1 MNILLTVE
9 ELAKYL
15 KIKPDT
21 IYKKVRKG
29 ELPAVKLG
37 KLVRF
42 PKEAIDQWLVGQATK
57 TVKEVKATMRDV
69 KAARKVVEGRVEE
82 AVTEVRKRAK
92 VASKIINEVPEVL
105 EDVRKA
111 PLNKKQQILA
121 KGLKT
126 LWKDLSN
133 GVTGSITTSPR
144 ARAKKA
150 SSRKISKKTKIRAT
164 AVRVSAA
171 PVDEIAGTA

>member
-29 ELPAVKLG
+29 ELPAIKLG

-42 PKEAIDQWLVGQATK
+42 PKDLIDQWIIEQATK
-57 TVKEVKATMRDV
+57 TMKDV
-69 KAARKVVEGRVEE
+69 KAARQVVEDRVEE
-82 AVTEVRKRAK
+82 AVSEVKKTAK
-92 VASKIINEVPEVL
+92 AATKVMGEVPEVI
-105 EDVRKA
+105 EDVKNA
-111 PLNKKQQILA
+111 PLKKKQETLT

-126 LWKDLSN
+126 LWKDFN
-133 GVTGSITTSPR
+133 GMTKTPR
-144 ARAKKA
+144 ARAKK
-150 SSRKISKKTKIRAT
+150 STKKTSRKNGKGG
-164 AVRVSAA
+164 AVRVASA
-171 PVDEIAGTA
+171 PESRTN

>member
-29 ELPAVKLG
+29 ELPAIKLG

-42 PKEAIDQWLVGQATK
+42 PKDLIDQWIIEQATK
-57 TVKEVKATMRDV
+57 TMKEVKAA
-69 KAARKVVEGRVEE
+69 KEAVEARVEE
-82 AVTEVRKRAK
+82 AVSEVRKTAK
-92 VASKIINEVPEVL
+92 VASKAATKVMGEVPEVI
-105 EDVRKA
+105 EDVKKA
-111 PLNKKQQILA
+111 PLKKKQEMLT
-121 KGLKT
+121 KGLKEI
-126 LWKDLSN
+126 WKDFNSE
-133 GVTGSITTSPR
+133 ITKRPAR
-144 ARAKKA
+144 ARAHKSGEKKK
-150 SSRKISKKTKIRAT
+150 SRKTGGKTG

-171 PVDEIAGTA
+171 PGSQTHAN

>member
-29 ELPAVKLG
+29 ELPAIKLG

-42 PKEAIDQWLVGQATK
+42 PKELIDQWIIDQAMK
-57 TVKEVKATMRDV
+57 TMKEVKA
-69 KAARKVVEGRVEE
+69 ARHAVETRVEE
-82 AVTEVRKRAK
+82 AVSEVKKTAK
-92 VASKIINEVPEVL
+92 AATKVMGEVPEVI
-105 EDVRKA
+105 EDIKNA
-111 PLNKKQQILA
+111 PLKKKQETLT

-126 LWKDLSN
+126 LWNDFN
-133 GVTGSITTSPR
+133 GMTKTPR
-144 ARAKKA
+144 A
-150 SSRKISKKTKIRAT
+150 
-164 AVRVSAA
+164 
-171 PVDEIAGTA
+171 

>member
-29 ELPAVKLG
+29 ELPAIKLG

-42 PKEAIDQWLVGQATK
+42 PKELIDQWIIEQAMK
-57 TVKEVKATMRDV
+57 TMKDV
-69 KAARKVVEGRVEE
+69 KAARQVVEDSIED
-82 AVTEVRKRAK
+82 AVSEVKKTAK
-92 VASKIINEVPEVL
+92 AASKVMGEVPEVI
-105 EDVRKA
+105 EDVKNA
-111 PLNKKQQILA
+111 PLKKKQETLT

-126 LWKDLSN
+126 LWKDFN
-133 GVTGSITTSPR
+133 GMARAPR
-144 ARAKKA
+144 ARAKKSA
-150 SSRKISKKTKIRAT
+150 TKKAHKKNGKAG
-164 AVRVSAA
+164 AVRVASAPA
-171 PVDEIAGTA
+171 HHAAN

>member
-29 ELPAVKLG
+29 ELPAIKLG

-42 PKEAIDQWLVGQATK
+42 PKDLIDQWIIEQATK
-57 TVKEVKATMRDV
+57 TMKEVKAATQ
-69 KAARKVVEGRVEE
+69 AVEAKMEE
-82 AVTEVRKRAK
+82 AVSEVKKTAK
-92 VASKIINEVPEVL
+92 AASKVMGEVPEVI
-105 EDVRKA
+105 EDVKKA
-111 PLNKKQQILA
+111 PLKKKQETLT

-126 LWKDLSN
+126 LWKDFN
-133 GVTGSITTSPR
+133 GMTRSPR
-144 ARAKKA
+144 ARAKKNKKA
-150 SSRKISKKTKIRAT
+150 SRKLNGKGGT
-164 AVRVSAA
+164 VRVASAPNSSSHA
-171 PVDEIAGTA
+171 N

>member
-29 ELPAVKLG
+29 ELPAIKLG

-42 PKEAIDQWLVGQATK
+42 PKDLIDQWIIEQATK
-57 TVKEVKATMRDV
+57 TMKEVKAATQ
-69 KAARKVVEGRVEE
+69 AVEAKVEE
-82 AVTEVRKRAK
+82 AVSEVRKTAK
-92 VASKIINEVPEVL
+92 AAGKMMGDVPEVI
-105 EDVRKA
+105 EDVKNA
-111 PLNKKQQILA
+111 PLKDKQQTLA
-121 KGLKT
+121 RGLKT
-126 LWKDLSN
+126 LWDDFSSAKA
-133 GVTGSITTSPR
+133 PR

-150 SSRKISKKTKIRAT
+150 KSKKAASGTKKSKKLNGRAG
-164 AVRVSAA
+164 AVRSSTAPAHAA
-171 PVDEIAGTA
+171 N

>member
-29 ELPAVKLG
+29 ELPAIKLG

-42 PKEAIDQWLVGQATK
+42 PKDLIDQWIIDQATK
-57 TVKEVKATMRDV
+57 TMKEVKAAQ
-69 KAARKVVEGRVEE
+69 KAVENRVEE
-82 AVTEVRKRAK
+82 AVSEVKKTAK
-92 VASKIINEVPEVL
+92 AATKVMGEVPEVI
-105 EDVRKA
+105 EDVKNA
-111 PLNKKQQILA
+111 PLKKKQETLT

-126 LWKDLSN
+126 LWKDFN
-133 GVTGSITTSPR
+133 GTMTKAPR
-144 ARAKKA
+144 ARAKK
-150 SSRKISKKTKIRAT
+150 SSKKSARKANGKGG
-164 AVRVSAA
+164 AVKVASAPEHHA
-171 PVDEIAGTA
+171 N

>member
-29 ELPAVKLG
+29 ELPAIKLG

-42 PKEAIDQWLVGQATK
+42 PKELIDQWIIEQATK
-57 TVKEVKATMRDV
+57 TMKEVKA
-69 KAARKVVEGRVEE
+69 ARQAVETKMEE
-82 AVTEVRKRAK
+82 AVSEVKKTAK
-92 VASKIINEVPEVL
+92 AASKAMGEVPEVI
-105 EDVRKA
+105 EDVKKA
-111 PLNKKQQILA
+111 PLKKKQQTLT

-126 LWKDLSN
+126 LWKDFSA
-133 GVTGSITTSPR
+133 VSKAPR
-144 ARAKKA
+144 ARAKKSA
-150 SSRKISKKTKIRAT
+150 RKGAKKANGKGG

-171 PVDEIAGTA
+171 PGSHHSVN

>member
-29 ELPAVKLG
+29 ELPAIKLG

-42 PKEAIDQWLVGQATK
+42 PKELIDQWIIEQATK
-57 TVKEVKATMRDV
+57 TMKDV
-69 KAARKVVEGRVEE
+69 RAARQAVENKMEE
-82 AVTEVRKRAK
+82 AVSEVKKTAK
-92 VASKIINEVPEVL
+92 VASKVIGEMPEMI
-105 EDVRKA
+105 EDVKKA
-111 PLNKKQQILA
+111 PLKKKQETLT

-126 LWKDLSN
+126 LWKDFN
-133 GVTGSITTSPR
+133 DGMGKKSPR
-144 ARAKKA
+144 ARSKKSTAKK
-150 SSRKISKKTKIRAT
+150 STRKAKTNGKVG
-164 AVRVSAA
+164 AVRAASA
-171 PVDEIAGTA
+171 PQSQTQLNS

>member
-29 ELPAVKLG
+29 ELPAIKLG

-42 PKEAIDQWLVGQATK
+42 PKELIDQWIIEQATK
-57 TVKEVKATMRDV
+57 TMKDV
-69 KAARKVVEGRVEE
+69 KAARQAVEDKVEE
-82 AVTEVRKRAK
+82 AVTEVRKTAK
-92 VASKIINEVPEVL
+92 VASKVMGEVPEVI
-105 EDVRKA
+105 EDVKNA
-111 PLNKKQQILA
+111 PLAKKQETLT

-126 LWKDLSN
+126 LWKDFNS
-133 GVTGSITTSPR
+133 GMTKRAPR
-144 ARAKKA
+144 ARAAKKSGSKKNAKKA
-150 SSRKISKKTKIRAT
+150 NGKAG
-164 AVRVSAA
+164 AVRVAAA
-171 PVDEIAGTA
+171 PESRLNA

>member
-29 ELPAVKLG
+29 ELPAIKLG

-42 PKEAIDQWLVGQATK
+42 PKELIDQWIIEQATK
-57 TVKEVKATMRDV
+57 TMKDV
-69 KAARKVVEGRVEE
+69 RAARQAVENKVEE
-82 AVTEVRKRAK
+82 AVSEVKKTAK
-92 VASKIINEVPEVL
+92 AASKVIGEMPEMI
-105 EDVRKA
+105 EDVKKA
-111 PLNKKQQILA
+111 PLKKKQETLT

-126 LWKDLSN
+126 LWKDFN
-133 GVTGSITTSPR
+133 DGMGKKSPR
-144 ARAKKA
+144 ARAKKSGA
-150 SSRKISKKTKIRAT
+150 KKSTRKANGKAG
-164 AVRVSAA
+164 AVRAASA
-171 PVDEIAGTA
+171 PQSHTLNS

>member
-29 ELPAVKLG
+29 ELPAIKLG

-42 PKEAIDQWLVGQATK
+42 PKELIDQWIIEQATK
-57 TVKEVKATMRDV
+57 TMKDV
-69 KAARKVVEGRVEE
+69 KAARQAVEDKVEE
-82 AVTEVRKRAK
+82 AVSEVKKTAK
-92 VASKIINEVPEVL
+92 AATKVIGEVPEVI
-105 EDVRKA
+105 EDVKNA
-111 PLNKKQQILA
+111 PLAKKQETLT

-126 LWKDLSN
+126 LWKDFN
-133 GVTGSITTSPR
+133 AGMTKRAPR
-144 ARAKKA
+144 ARAKK
-150 SSRKISKKTKIRAT
+150 SGSKKTARKAT
-164 AVRVSAA
+164 NGKAGAVRVSAA
-171 PVDEIAGTA
+171 PGQLNA

>member
-29 ELPAVKLG
+29 ELPAIKLG

-42 PKEAIDQWLVGQATK
+42 PKELIDQWIIEQAMK
-57 TVKEVKATMRDV
+57 TMKDV
-69 KAARKVVEGRVEE
+69 KAARQIVEDSIED
-82 AVTEVRKRAK
+82 AVLEVKKTAK
-92 VASKIINEVPEVL
+92 AASKVMGEVPEVI
-105 EDVRKA
+105 EDVKNA
-111 PLNKKQQILA
+111 PLKKKQETLT

-126 LWKDLSN
+126 LWKDFN
-133 GVTGSITTSPR
+133 GMARAPR
-144 ARAKKA
+144 ARAKKSA
-150 SSRKISKKTKIRAT
+150 KKAHKKNGKAG
-164 AVRVSAA
+164 AVRVASAPA
-171 PVDEIAGTA
+171 HHAEN

>member
-29 ELPAVKLG
+29 ELPAIKLG

-42 PKEAIDQWLVGQATK
+42 PKELIDQWIVEQATK
-57 TVKEVKATMRDV
+57 TMKEVKAATQ
-69 KAARKVVEGRVEE
+69 AVEAKVEE
-82 AVTEVRKRAK
+82 AVSEVKKTAK
-92 VASKIINEVPEVL
+92 AAGKVMHEVPEVI
-105 EDVRKA
+105 EDVKKA
-111 PLNKKQQILA
+111 PLKRKQETLA
-121 KGLKT
+121 RGLKT
-126 LWKDLSN
+126 LWDDFSDMTKA
-133 GVTGSITTSPR
+133 PK

-150 SSRKISKKTKIRAT
+150 TGARKKARKLNGKGGAHRVAPAPKSVHTT
-164 AVRVSAA
+164 AN
-171 PVDEIAGTA
+171 

>member
-29 ELPAVKLG
+29 ELPAIKLG

-42 PKEAIDQWLVGQATK
+42 PKELIDQWIIEQATK
-57 TVKEVKATMRDV
+57 TMKDV
-69 KAARKVVEGRVEE
+69 KAARQVVEEKVEE
-82 AVTEVRKRAK
+82 AVSEVKKTAK
-92 VASKIINEVPEVL
+92 AATKVIGEVPEVI
-105 EDVRKA
+105 EDVKKA
-111 PLNKKQQILA
+111 PLAKKQETLT

-126 LWKDLSN
+126 LWKDFN
-133 GVTGSITTSPR
+133 DGMTKRAPR
-144 ARAKKA
+144 ARAKKSGSTKKSA
-150 SSRKISKKTKIRAT
+150 RKAT
-164 AVRVSAA
+164 NGKAGAVRVSAA
-171 PVDEIAGTA
+171 PGQLNA